1 MKNTLE
7 ILQYEK
13 LKKLI
18 EKHLQTSYGKEKLKK
33 LKPVFDIT
41 KAKNIYTI
49 QNKFFSYFI
58 KWGSIT
64 LDDIYISD
72 IIEESYISILDEKQL
87 KKIGDFLHQLNQI
100 ENQFLECDRELYEE
114 HLSFDVPFHLFE
126 EITKCIDEHGFL
138 KDTAS
143 AHLFNIREEKKAV
156 SQNINRVL
164 KNMMHSR
171 LKDIVIDTTI
181 FLKRTRFTLLLKPN
195 FKEFISGRII
205 DVGKS
210 GGLFVEPD
218 AVYNLN
224 NQLEDLTS
232 KEELERR
239 RILKNITQM
248 VRDNINRLKYNEQ
261 KIAQLDIYLAKFF
274 YSKHLPECEIIFK
287 EKPTFYAKS
296 AKHPILASIKEDTKP
311 VDIDLKNNSSL
322 VVTGPN
328 TGGKTVFL
336 KTIGLTILSVFSG
349 IPVNAKEV
357 EIGNFDNVFAVIG
370 DEQDIFESLSGFS
383 SKIESFK
390 KSYEQATK
398 NSIILLDEI
407 GSGTSPDEGEAVAYA
422 IIKKTQ
428 EKCTVCATTHYKRLA
443 YFLQSKGFPLAA
455 FEFNTETLLPTYKLI
470 YGKVGKSYG
479 IDILKSLK
487 IEKEIIELASEYYS
501 KNETIMSQLEKEL
514 QKTIELYQKKK
525 NELDKI
531 KGKYRELIEKEKE
544 QKNKLLR
551 ELEEEHSKKQE
562 EYEELLKQLQLEISN
577 VMRTKNTSKAH
588 KKINEIKEKSKEV
601 FELKRDKEE
610 KNNELYEGC
619 LIEFRGEKGK
629 LIKLK
634 NRKAIVEIEGKLLE
648 VPTHLLKKTNKE
660 ERKNEIKVHSPKS
673 SSTFELILIGKRRD
687 EAQFELIRFIDSLV
701 LDNIKHA
708 RIVHG
713 FGNGILKDMVRE
725 TLKELPHIKSFR
737 PAPPQEGGDGATIVE
752 LK

>member
-1 MKNTLE
+1 MRNTLE

-13 LKKLI
+13 LKELI
-18 EKHLQTSYGKEKLKK
+18 GKYLQTSYGREKLEE
-33 LKPVFDIT
+33 LKPTFDIK
-41 KAKNIYTI
+41 KAESTYTI

-64 LDDIYISD
+64 LDDIYIRD
-72 IIEESYISILDEKQL
+72 IIKESYISILDEKQL
-87 KKIGDFLHQLNQI
+87 KKIGDFLYQINQI
-100 ENQFLECDRELYEE
+100 ENQFFECDKEIYEE
-114 HLSFDVPFHLFE
+114 YLNFDVPFQLFK
-126 EITKCIDEHGFL
+126 EITKCVDEHGFL

-143 AHLFNIREEKKAV
+143 AHLFNIREEKKTV

-164 KNMMHSR
+164 KNMIHSK
-171 LKDIVIDTTI
+171 LNDIIIDTTI
-181 FLKRTRFTLLLKPN
+181 FLKRARFTLLLKPN

-205 DVGKS
+205 DVGKN

-224 NQLEDLTS
+224 NQLEDLVS
-232 KEELERR
+232 KEELERK
-239 RILKNITQM
+239 RILKNLTQM

-261 KIAQLDIYLAKFF
+261 KIAQLDMYIAKFF
-274 YSKHLPECEIIFK
+274 YSEHLPECEITFK
-287 EKPTFYAKS
+287 EKPILYAKS

-311 VDIDLKNNSSL
+311 VDIDLKSNNSL
-322 VVTGPN
+322 IITGPN

-349 IPVNAKEV
+349 IPVNAREV

-422 IIKKTQ
+422 IIKKAG
-428 EKCTVCATTHYKRLA
+428 EKCTICATTHYKRLA

-455 FEFNTETLLPTYKLI
+455 FEFDTKTLLPTYRLN
-470 YGKVGKSYG
+470 YGKVGRSYG
-479 IDILKSLK
+479 IDILKSLRV
-487 IEKEIIELASEYYS
+487 EKEIIELASEYYS
-501 KNETIMSQLEKEL
+501 NNETIMSQLEKEL
-514 QKTIELYQKKK
+514 QKTIEIYQKKK

-531 KGKYRELIEKEKE
+531 KKQYKELIEKEEE

-551 ELEEEHSKKQE
+551 ELEEEHSKKRE

-577 VMRTKNTSKAH
+577 VIRTKNTSKAH
-588 KKINEIKEKSKEV
+588 KKINEIKERSKEI
-601 FELKRDKEE
+601 FELKREKEE
-610 KNNELYEGC
+610 KGNELYEGC

-634 NRKAIVEIEGKLLE
+634 NKKAIVEIEGKVLE
-648 VPTHLLKKTNKE
+648 VPTHLLREAIEEKKKS
-660 ERKNEIKVHSPKS
+660 EIRVNSPKS
-673 SSTFELILIGKRRD
+673 LSTFELNLIGKRRD

-701 LDNIKHA
+701 LDNVKHA

-713 FGNGILKDMVRE
+713 FGSGILKDMVRE

-737 PAPPQEGGDGATIVE
+737 PAPPQDGGDGATIVE

>member
-1 MKNTLE
+1 MRSTLE
-7 ILQYEK
+7 TLQYEK
-13 LKKLI
+13 LKELI
-18 EKHLQTSYGKEKLKK
+18 KKHLQTAYGKEKLKE
-33 LKPVFDIT
+33 LKPVFEIK
-41 KAKNIYTI
+41 KAKSAYTI
-49 QNKFFSYFI
+49 QNNFFSYFI

-87 KKIGDFLHQLNQI
+87 KKIGDFLYQINQI
-100 ENQFLECDRELYEE
+100 ENQFLEYDKELYERE
-114 HLSFDVPFHLFE
+114 LNFNIPFQLFE
-126 EITKCIDEHGFL
+126 EITKCIDGHGFL

-143 AHLFNIREEKKAV
+143 SHLFNIREEKKAV

-164 KNMMHSR
+164 KNIMHSK
-171 LKDIVIDTTI
+171 LKDIIIDTTI
-181 FLKRTRFTLLLKPN
+181 FLKRARFTLLLKPN

-232 KEELERR
+232 KEDLERR
-239 RILKNITQM
+239 RILKNLTQT

-261 KIAQLDIYLAKFF
+261 KIAQLDMYLAQFF
-274 YSKHLPECEIIFK
+274 YSKHLPECDITFK
-287 EKPTFYAKS
+287 DKPIFYAKS
-296 AKHPILASIKEDTKP
+296 AKHPILASIKGDTKP
-311 VDIDLKNNSSL
+311 VDIDLKNNNSL
-322 VVTGPN
+322 IVTGPN

-357 EIGNFDNVFAVIG
+357 EIGNFDNLFTVIG

-407 GSGTSPDEGEAVAYA
+407 GSGTSPDEGEAIAYA
-422 IIKKTQ
+422 IIEKAG

-455 FEFNTETLLPTYKLI
+455 FEFDTKTLLPTYKLS
-470 YGKVGKSYG
+470 YGKVGRSYG

-487 IEKEIIELASEYYS
+487 VEKEIIELANEYYS
-501 KNETIMSQLEKEL
+501 NNETIMSQLEKEL

-525 NELDKI
+525 NELNKVKRQYID
-531 KGKYRELIEKEKE
+531 LIEKEKN
-544 QKNKLLR
+544 QKDELLK
-551 ELEEEHSKKQE
+551 ELEIKHLKKQK
-562 EYEELLKQLQLEISN
+562 EYNELLKQLQLEISN
-577 VMRTKNTSKAH
+577 VMKTKNTSKAH
-588 KKINEIKEKSKEV
+588 KKIREIKEKSKEI
-601 FELKRDKEE
+601 FELKTRKEQE
-610 KNNELYEGC
+610 NDELKEGC

-634 NRKAIVEIEGKLLE
+634 NKKAIIEIDGKVLE
-648 VPTHLLKKTNKE
+648 VPTHLFKKTNE
-660 ERKNEIKVHSPKS
+660 EKKKSEVRINSPKTL
-673 SSTFELILIGKRRD
+673 STFELILIGKRRD
-687 EAQFELIRFIDSLV
+687 EARFELLRFIDSLI
-701 LDNIKHA
+701 LDNVKRA

-713 FGNGILKDMVRE
+713 FGNGILKNMVRE
-725 TLKELPHIKSFR
+725 TLRELSHVKSFH
-737 PAPPQEGGDGATIVE
+737 PAPPWEGGDGATIVE